1 MAKKVTE
8 NHNIS
13 SDELEND
20 MEFEDM
26 VEGLNPDEAPAAEAE
41 SSDAD
46 ETPTADN
53 KDATSA
59 KKKSSGKSGNVIVLK
74 KAATY
79 SGCGLKFKKNEPTPV
94 EDETIYKKLLS
105 TGLFDKA

>member
-8 NHNIS
+8 NHHLS
-13 SDELEND
+13 SDTDNE

-26 VEGLNPDEAPAAEAE
+26 IEGLNPDEAPAEKTE
-41 SSDAD
+41 KSDAD
-46 ETPTADN
+46 EAPAKGN
-53 KDATSA
+53 KEATST
-59 KKKSSGKSGNVIVLK
+59 KKKSSGKNGNVIVLK

-79 SGCGLKFKKNEPTPV
+79 SGCGLKFKKNEPTSV
-94 EDETIYKKLLS
+94 EDEAIYNKLLS